1 MGNSLE
7 AYRAATGL
15 FHAHTRKSNRPVNV
29 SVYSYKDICMTNLRC
44 SFLFAALLCLQ
55 SLNPNVNAVF
65 LLFILAFILMVG
77 NVETNPGPLGLSS
90 ASSQNIILDKTI
102 SLCSLNIRSLRNTI
116 DFLNNFAEDFDILLL
131 TETHLDERIDEC
143 DNFSRILFKYNPA

>member
-1 MGNSLE
+1 
-7 AYRAATGL
+7 
-15 FHAHTRKSNRPVNV
+15 
-29 SVYSYKDICMTNLRC
+29 
-44 SFLFAALLCLQ
+44 
-55 SLNPNVNAVF
+55 
-65 LLFILAFILMVG
+65 MVG